1 MSVREREIDKF
12 SLFFEPTDTNLGG
25 TMKLSRVL
33 SMASLVTAA
42 CLGGTAAAWHSDE
55 HYDKALV
62 LGDSVAFGYIAAV
75 DSVGYFYT
83 RPENFIGF
91 ADDLGEQ
98 LRLEAVNASC
108 PGATTGSFLSSI
120 AQDNGC
126 KGYRELYP
134 LHADYRGT
142 QLEFATR
149 FLRRHPEVRLVT
161 ITLGAND
168 GLLLEIACGEIPNS
182 TPAQVEACIEAG
194 APAVFAKVAENIG
207 TILADL
213 RATGYGGAII
223 LTNYYSTD
231 YSDSTQPGI
240 TELTAA
246 LNSAIA
252 APARAYGA
260 VVADIFTVFQTVAS
274 DPAFGGQTCKTGLLN
289 PDVNAPNACNEH
301 PALAGHR
308 LIARTIAH
316 AWRAADLH

>member
-1 MSVREREIDKF
+1 
-12 SLFFEPTDTNLGG
+12 
-25 TMKLSRVL
+25 MKLSRIF
-33 SMASLVTAA
+33 SAASLLIAV
-42 CLGGTAAAWHSDE
+42 CIGRPAAAWDSDE
-55 HYDKALV
+55 HHDKVLV

-91 ADDLGEQ
+91 ANDLGE
-98 LRLEAVNASC
+98 RLHLDAVNASC
-108 PGATTGSFLSSI
+108 PGATTGSFLSS
-120 AQDNGC
+120 AAPDNGC
-126 KGYRELYP
+126 KGYRELYR
-134 LHADYRGT
+134 LHVDYQGT

-149 FLRRHPEVRLVT
+149 YLRSHPEVRLVT
-161 ITLGAND
+161 LTLGADD
-168 GLLLEIACGEIPNS
+168 GLLLELACAGIPNP
-182 TPAQVEACIEAG
+182 TPAMIEACIEAG

-213 RATGYGGAII
+213 RATGYGGVII

-246 LNSAIA
+246 LNTAIA
-252 APARAYGA
+252 APAQAYGA
-260 VVADIFTVFQTVAS
+260 VVADVFTVFHTVAS

-289 PDVNAPNACNEH
+289 PDVSTANACNEH

-316 AWRAADLH
+316 ALQAADLH